1 MVRAVFC
8 AKRNNDLAQVMQQEN
23 LHNARNAERALCGC
37 LKKAGGLPLLFFRF
51 LELESS
57 GQRSEVRLHYRTKGQ
72 TAHTEV
78 FPYSLADDQWHKVSV
93 AVSASHVILHVDCNR

>member
-1 MVRAVFC
+1 
-8 AKRNNDLAQVMQQEN
+8 MQQDV
-23 LHNARNAERALCGC
+23 LYNAVNANCHRVAVTRSRLSG
-37 LKKAGGLPLLFFRF
+37 AFLFCRF

-72 TAHTEV
+72 QAHTEV

>member
-1 MVRAVFC
+1 M
-8 AKRNNDLAQVMQQEN
+8 
-23 LHNARNAERALCGC
+23 LHNARNAERESLVW
-37 LKKAGGLPLLFFRF
+37 LLLEAGWLTLLSCRF

-72 TAHTEV
+72 QAHTEV

>member
-1 MVRAVFC
+1 MKTQSCLLGTTSVSGQPVVSIRTLISAAVF
-8 AKRNNDLAQVMQQEN
+8 DL
-23 LHNARNAERALCGC
+23 
-37 LKKAGGLPLLFFRF
+37 LLVSRRF

-72 TAHTEV
+72 QAHTEV

>member
-1 MVRAVFC
+1 MQGMQILRETVIAWVLLEAGCWHFYFC
-8 AKRNNDLAQVMQQEN
+8 
-23 LHNARNAERALCGC
+23 
-37 LKKAGGLPLLFFRF
+37 RF

-72 TAHTEV
+72 QAHTEV

>member
-1 MVRAVFC
+1 
-8 AKRNNDLAQVMQQEN
+8 MQQDILYNEG
-23 LHNARNAERALCGC
+23 NANYQGSCHCVAVTGRTIYFPC
-37 LKKAGGLPLLFFRF
+37 RF

-72 TAHTEV
+72 QAHTEV

>member
-1 MVRAVFC
+1 MC
-8 AKRNNDLAQVMQQEN
+8 AREIVSRDRVCFL
-23 LHNARNAERALCGC
+23 G
-37 LKKAGGLPLLFFRF
+37 RF

-72 TAHTEV
+72 QPRTEV
-78 FPYSLADDQWHKVSV
+78 FPYSLANGQWHKVSV

>member
-1 MVRAVFC
+1 MQHAVQH
-8 AKRNNDLAQVMQQEN
+8 R
-23 LHNARNAERALCGC
+23 GC
-37 LKKAGGLPLLFFRF
+37 EKQALLFCRF

-72 TAHTEV
+72 QAHTEV

-93 AVSASHVILHVDCNR
+93 AVSASHVILHIDCNR

>member
-1 MVRAVFC
+1 MLYSAG
-8 AKRNNDLAQVMQQEN
+8 
-23 LHNARNAERALCGC
+23 NANSQGDACGC
-37 LKKAGGLPLLFFRF
+37 YWNWFAWTSCRL

-72 TAHTEV
+72 QAHTEV

>member
-1 MVRAVFC
+1 
-8 AKRNNDLAQVMQQEN
+8 MQQDI
-23 LHNARNAERALCGC
+23 LYNAENANCHCMGVTRR
-37 LKKAGGLPLLFFRF
+37 KLLVLIFCRF

-72 TAHTEV
+72 QAHTEV

>member
-1 MVRAVFC
+1 MSLRSSEKTTALTE
-8 AKRNNDLAQVMQQEN
+8 KSLE
-23 LHNARNAERALCGC
+23 LHRHLLGIVT
-37 LKKAGGLPLLFFRF
+37 AGAFFVCRF

-57 GQRSEVRLHYRTKGQ
+57 GQRSEVRLHYRTRGQ
-72 TAHTEV
+72 QAHTEV

>member
-1 MVRAVFC
+1 MGNVNSL
-8 AKRNNDLAQVMQQEN
+8 RNCYYVAFTMSRLLV
-23 LHNARNAERALCGC
+23 
-37 LKKAGGLPLLFFRF
+37 LFFCRF

-72 TAHTEV
+72 QAHTEV

-93 AVSASHVILHVDCNR
+93 AISASHVILHVDCNR

>member
-1 MVRAVFC
+1 MHGMQIHRDACHCVAGTLFC
-8 AKRNNDLAQVMQQEN
+8 
-23 LHNARNAERALCGC
+23 
-37 LKKAGGLPLLFFRF
+37 RF

-72 TAHTEV
+72 QAHTEV